1 MVTKGSFFEGIQ
13 PHIKCKRGDVAKYA
27 LIPGDV
33 DRAEKI
39 VAQLDEA
46 KFISKNREYIVYTG
60 SKDGVPITVC
70 TTGIGAPSTAI
81 AVEELGKIGVEVF
94 IRVGSA
100 GGLQPDINTGEIV
113 ILTGAYR
120 AEGTSN
126 RYVPT
131 PYPAIADIDVVNA
144 LRKAADSLKI
154 KVNVGLGIA
163 EDAFYG
169 TPEQDFMNF
178 YEWKIKAI
186 EMEASAIFV
195 IASLRGWKSGTID
208 AIDGN
213 PAFGTTKEEKNEALF
228 RKAEKDEITIAIE
241 AIKLLDKLNK

>member
-1 MVTKGSFFEGIQ
+1 MSTDGSFFEGIQ
-13 PHIKCKRGDVAKYA
+13 PHIKCKKGDVAKYA
-27 LIPGDV
+27 LIPADV

-46 KFISKNREYIVYTG
+46 RFISKNREYIVYTG
-60 SKDGVPITVC
+60 SKDGVLITVC

-100 GGLQPDINTGEIV
+100 GGLQPDINTGDIV

-120 AEGTSN
+120 AEGTSK
-126 RYVPT
+126 RYVP
-131 PYPAIADIDVVNA
+131 PSYPAIADIDVVNA
-144 LRKAADSLKI
+144 LINAANNLKI

-169 TPEQDFMNF
+169 TPEQDFKNF

-186 EMEASAIFV
+186 EMEASVIFV
-195 IASLRGWKSGTID
+195 IASLRGWKAGTID

-213 PAFGTTKEEKNEALF
+213 PAFGTTKEEKDKTMF
-228 RKAEKDEITIAIE
+228 RNAEEDEIIIAIE
-241 AIKLLDKLNK
+241 AIKLLEKFKK

>member
-1 MVTKGSFFEGIQ
+1 MKGSLFEGMQ
-13 PHIKCKRGDVAKYA
+13 PHINCKKGDVAKYA
-27 LIPGDV
+27 LIPADV

-46 KFISKNREYIVYTG
+46 EFISKNREYIIYTG
-60 SKDGVPITVC
+60 SKDGIPITVC

-100 GGLQPDINTGEIV
+100 GGLQQDINTGDII

-120 AEGTSN
+120 AEGTSS
-126 RYVPT
+126 RYAP
-131 PYPAIADIDVVNA
+131 PSYPAIADIDVVNA
-144 LRKAADSLKI
+144 LIKAADNLKI
-154 KVNVGLGIA
+154 NIKVGLGVA

-169 TPEQDFMNF
+169 TPEEEFKNF
-178 YEWKIKAI
+178 VEWKIKAI

-195 IASLRGWKSGTID
+195 ITSLRGWKSGTID

-213 PAFGTTKEEKNEALF
+213 PVFGTTKEQKNEALF
-228 RKAEKDEITIAIE
+228 KIAEKNEISIAIE
-241 AIKLLDKLNK
+241 AIKLLNKLNK